1 MEKEKVLISACLIG
15 LNCKY
20 SGGNNENEKLVE
32 LMREKDLIPICP
44 EQLGGLSTPRPSAER
59 KEKVVIT
66 YK

>member
-20 SGGNNENEKLVE
+20 SGGNNKNEKLIE
-32 LMREKDLIPICP
+32 LMREKDLVPICP

-59 KEKVVIT
+59 K
-66 YK
+66 

>member
-1 MEKEKVLISACLIG
+1 
-15 LNCKY
+15 
-20 SGGNNENEKLVE
+20 
-32 LMREKDLIPICP
+32 MRKKDLIPICP

>member
-1 MEKEKVLISACLIG
+1 
-15 LNCKY
+15 
-20 SGGNNENEKLVE
+20 
-32 LMREKDLIPICP
+32 MRKKDLIPICL

>member
-1 MEKEKVLISACLIG
+1 MSACLIG

-32 LMREKDLIPICP
+32 LMRKKDLIPICP